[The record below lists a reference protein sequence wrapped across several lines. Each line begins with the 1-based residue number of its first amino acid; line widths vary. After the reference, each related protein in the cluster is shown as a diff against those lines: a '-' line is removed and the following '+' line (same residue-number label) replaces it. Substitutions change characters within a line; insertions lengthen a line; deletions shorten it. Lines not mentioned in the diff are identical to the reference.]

1 MILYQHEPDGSY
13 LVHCGLNIDGDGAN
27 GISGGI
33 ACYVPV
39 GSGLPN
45 LDYLANAG
53 HPGNW
58 WGIYCN
64 GGIPVLQDA
73 SMPVPGAYIS
83 TTSLQLHQHPANRPE
98 RYIDAVAVPFIVVP
112 KKFIDAV
119 PGIVLG
125 CRATAEY
132 KGVIIEAVSADV
144 GPDFG
149 EGSIALA
156 KALGI
161 PGSPKSG
168 GVTGGVIMRIYP
180 GTPAVVNGITYAL
193 QPS

>member
-1 MILYQHEPDGSY
+1 MTPYSHQPDDSY
-13 LVHCGLNIDGDGAN
+13 EVHCGLAIDGDGAN
-27 GISGGI
+27 GSSGGI

-39 GSGLPN
+39 GSGLPS

-64 GGIPVLQDA
+64 GGKPVLQDA

-83 TTSLQLHQHPANRPE
+83 TTSLQLHQWPANRPD

-112 KKFIDAV
+112 KKFINAV

-132 KGVIIEAVSADV
+132 KGVIVEAVSADV
-144 GPDFG
+144 GPDWG

-168 GVTGGVIMRIYP
+168 GVTSGVIIRVYP
-180 GTPAVVNGITYAL
+180 GVPAKVNGVQYSL
-193 QPS
+193 QAS